1 MIITEATKD
10 DWWVFITGSLFI
22 YYNDL

>member
-1 MIITEATKD
+1 MIIIEATKD